1 MGWGWGEWVC
11 SRTAPTS
18 SPSPSGDSMMQWA
31 RRHFIHNPR
40 RIAARDA
47 GIGTLL
53 VPALPRLLGKLK
65 ELQRPPRPTTVPEKS
80 PLQFIIT
87 WREGSL
93 LQTTN
98 SALKLQSHGKPGVK
112 VPYHLLLSSLITIKQ
127 CSQWRFF
134 NIGSPHHENE
144 P

>member
-1 MGWGWGEWVC
+1 MC

-40 RIAARDA
+40 RVAARDA

-53 VPALPRLLGKLK
+53 VPAAV
-65 ELQRPPRPTTVPEKS
+65 PPWETEGAAKNVFFHPPTVPEKS

-127 CSQWRFF
+127 CSQWCFF
-134 NIGSPHHENE
+134 NISSPRHENE